1 MDLATLAAA
10 NAYTRKTALGQGAV
24 PVPGQPGKDGRE
36 VELRNDGSHL
46 QWRHAG
52 DAAWNDLAD
61 ISALGADIQIITNQ
75 DIQNILNK
83 F

>member
-24 PVPGQPGKDGRE
+24 PIPGPPGRE
-36 VELRNDGSHL
+36 VEMRNDGLHL
-46 QWRHAG
+46 QWRYAG

-61 ISALGADIQIITNQ
+61 ISALGADIQIISNM
-75 DIQNILNK
+75 DIQNILNNI
-83 F
+83 

>member
-10 NAYTRKTALGQGAV
+10 NAYTRKIALGQGAV
-24 PVPGQPGKDGRE
+24 PIPGPPGNDGRQ
-36 VELRNDGSHL
+36 VEMQNDGLHL
-46 QWRHAG
+46 QWRYTG

-61 ISALGADIQIITNQ
+61 ISALGADIQIISNM

-83 F
+83 I